1 MKKLLIVLLSAC
13 TWWAC
18 DKGDDGAPSSIVLT
32 GGSGDQTIYA
42 DETSVNG
49 GQGIAFEAAEAWYAE
64 VSEVQAKASSGEV
77 DWLTLSAYEG
87 GAGQYTLQITLRANE
102 TGSDRAAEIRIVCDE
117 DEIVIVVRQKAQ
129 TKDNQS
135 VVVFE
140 DEAFRQFCVDHF
152 DADRNGM
159 ITDSEVSSVDSL
171 SVPSMEIV
179 SLKGIEA
186 FASLRK
192 LYCYDNKI
200 EALDLSANG
209 ELTVLGC
216 HYNDL
221 EELSL
226 SANTKLTSLNCNH
239 NRISKL
245 DLSALTELRE
255 LHVQYNELGELD
267 LSGNPRLGI
276 LQCMENR
283 LTELDITKCPDLTML
298 WADPMPTLETLYW
311 TQAQAD
317 NMFAL
322 IFVPES
328 TEKVVRE

>member
-1 MKKLLIVLLSAC
+1 MKKLLIILLSAC

-102 TGSDRAAEIRIVCDE
+102 TGSDRAAEIRIVCGE

-140 DEAFRQFCVDHF
+140 DEAFRQFCVEHF

-283 LTELDITKCPDLTML
+283 LTEPR
-298 WADPMPTLETLYW
+298 PTLETLYW

>member
-1 MKKLLIVLLSAC
+1 MKKLLIILLSAC

-102 TGSDRAAEIRIVCDE
+102 TGSDRAAEIRIVCGE

-140 DEAFRQFCVDHF
+140 DEAFRQFCVEHF

-171 SVPSMEIV
+171 SVP
-179 SLKGIEA
+179 
-186 FASLRK
+186 
-192 LYCYDNKI
+192 
-200 EALDLSANG
+200 
-209 ELTVLGC
+209 
-216 HYNDL
+216 
-221 EELSL
+221 
-226 SANTKLTSLNCNH
+226 
-239 NRISKL
+239 
-245 DLSALTELRE
+245 
-255 LHVQYNELGELD
+255 
-267 LSGNPRLGI
+267 
-276 LQCMENR
+276 
-283 LTELDITKCPDLTML
+283 
-298 WADPMPTLETLYW
+298 
-311 TQAQAD
+311 
-317 NMFAL
+317 
-322 IFVPES
+322 
-328 TEKVVRE
+328 

>member
-102 TGSDRAAEIRIVCDE
+102 TGSDRAAEIRIVCGE

-140 DEAFRQFCVDHF
+140 DEAFRQFCVEHF

-159 ITDSEVSSVDSL
+159 ITDGEVSSAVGSL
-171 SVPSMEIV
+171 D
-179 SLKGIEA
+179 GDR
-186 FASLRK
+186 FAERHRGVRFVT
-192 LYCYDNKI
+192 
-200 EALDLSANG
+200 EALL
-209 ELTVLGC
+209 
-216 HYNDL
+216 
-221 EELSL
+221 
-226 SANTKLTSLNCNH
+226 
-239 NRISKL
+239 
-245 DLSALTELRE
+245 LRQQDRGVGFE
-255 LHVQYNELGELD
+255 RQRGTD
-267 LSGNPRLGI
+267 RLG
-276 LQCMENR
+276 
-283 LTELDITKCPDLTML
+283 
-298 WADPMPTLETLYW
+298 MPL
-311 TQAQAD
+311 
-317 NMFAL
+317 
-322 IFVPES
+322 
-328 TEKVVRE
+328 

>member
-1 MKKLLIVLLSAC
+1 M
-13 TWWAC
+13 
-18 DKGDDGAPSSIVLT
+18 
-32 GGSGDQTIYA
+32 
-42 DETSVNG
+42 
-49 GQGIAFEAAEAWYAE
+49 
-64 VSEVQAKASSGEV
+64 
-77 DWLTLSAYEG
+77 
-87 GAGQYTLQITLRANE
+87 
-102 TGSDRAAEIRIVCDE
+102 
-117 DEIVIVVRQKAQ
+117 
-129 TKDNQS
+129 
-135 VVVFE
+135 
-140 DEAFRQFCVDHF
+140 
-152 DADRNGM
+152 
-159 ITDSEVSSVDSL
+159 
-171 SVPSMEIV
+171 
-179 SLKGIEA
+179 
-186 FASLRK
+186 
-192 LYCYDNKI
+192 
-200 EALDLSANG
+200 
-209 ELTVLGC
+209 
-216 HYNDL
+216 

-255 LHVQYNELGELD
+255 LHVQYNELAELD

-283 LTELDITKCPDLTML
+283 LTELDITKCPNLTML

>member
-1 MKKLLIVLLSAC
+1 MFIVFYRSAKVIFTKQKSLLPQNKKKKLSEKAMPIWQELSKQFSV
-13 TWWAC
+13 
-18 DKGDDGAPSSIVLT
+18 DFDDAGSI
-32 GGSGDQTIYA
+32 GKRY
-42 DETSVNG
+42 
-49 GQGIAFEAAEAWYAE
+49 
-64 VSEVQAKASSGEV
+64 
-77 DWLTLSAYEG
+77 
-87 GAGQYTLQITLRANE
+87 R
-102 TGSDRAAEIRIVCDE
+102 RE

-140 DEAFRQFCVDHF
+140 DEAFRQFCVEHF

>member
-1 MKKLLIVLLSAC
+1 M
-13 TWWAC
+13 
-18 DKGDDGAPSSIVLT
+18 
-32 GGSGDQTIYA
+32 
-42 DETSVNG
+42 
-49 GQGIAFEAAEAWYAE
+49 
-64 VSEVQAKASSGEV
+64 
-77 DWLTLSAYEG
+77 
-87 GAGQYTLQITLRANE
+87 
-102 TGSDRAAEIRIVCDE
+102 
-117 DEIVIVVRQKAQ
+117 
-129 TKDNQS
+129 
-135 VVVFE
+135 FE
-140 DEAFRQFCVDHF
+140 DEAFRQFCVEHF

-186 FASLRK
+186 FTSLRK

-283 LTELDITKCPDLTML
+283 LTELDHNEMPGPDHAVGRSD
-298 WADPMPTLETLYW
+298 ADAGDSVLDSGPGR
-311 TQAQAD
+311 QHVRAD
-317 NMFAL
+317 FRSRKYGEGRSG
-322 IFVPES
+322 IRPEAAR
-328 TEKVVRE
+328 K

>member
-1 MKKLLIVLLSAC
+1 MKKLLIILLSAC

-102 TGSDRAAEIRIVCDE
+102 TGSDRAAEIRIVCGE

-140 DEAFRQFCVDHF
+140 DEAFRQFCVEHF

-267 LSGNPRLGI
+267 LSGNPRL
-276 LQCMENR
+276 
-283 LTELDITKCPDLTML
+283 
-298 WADPMPTLETLYW
+298 
-311 TQAQAD
+311 
-317 NMFAL
+317 
-322 IFVPES
+322 ES
-328 TEKVVRE
+328 CNAWRTG

>member
-77 DWLTLSAYEG
+77 DWADPERLRGWRGPVHLTDHAPGPTRRVPTARPKSASS
-87 GAGQYTLQITLRANE
+87 AARTKSCR
-102 TGSDRAAEIRIVCDE
+102 RAA
-117 DEIVIVVRQKAQ
+117 KAQ

-140 DEAFRQFCVDHF
+140 DEAFRQFCVEHF

-192 LYCYDNKI
+192 LYCYDNEI
-200 EALDLSANG
+200 RTLDLSANR
-209 ELTVLGC
+209 ELTLLGC

-226 SANTKLTSLNCNH
+226 SAIRSL
-239 NRISKL
+239 
-245 DLSALTELRE
+245 
-255 LHVQYNELGELD
+255 
-267 LSGNPRLGI
+267 PR
-276 LQCMENR
+276 
-283 LTELDITKCPDLTML
+283 
-298 WADPMPTLETLYW
+298 
-311 TQAQAD
+311 
-317 NMFAL
+317 
-322 IFVPES
+322 
-328 TEKVVRE
+328 

>member
-1 MKKLLIVLLSAC
+1 M
-13 TWWAC
+13 
-18 DKGDDGAPSSIVLT
+18 
-32 GGSGDQTIYA
+32 
-42 DETSVNG
+42 
-49 GQGIAFEAAEAWYAE
+49 
-64 VSEVQAKASSGEV
+64 
-77 DWLTLSAYEG
+77 
-87 GAGQYTLQITLRANE
+87 
-102 TGSDRAAEIRIVCDE
+102 
-117 DEIVIVVRQKAQ
+117 RQKAQ

-140 DEAFRQFCVDHF
+140 DEAFPQFCVEHF

-192 LYCYDNKI
+192 LYCYDNEI
-200 EALDLSANG
+200 RTLDLSANR
-209 ELTVLGC
+209 ELTLLGC

-283 LTELDITKCPDLTML
+283 LTELDITKCPNLTML